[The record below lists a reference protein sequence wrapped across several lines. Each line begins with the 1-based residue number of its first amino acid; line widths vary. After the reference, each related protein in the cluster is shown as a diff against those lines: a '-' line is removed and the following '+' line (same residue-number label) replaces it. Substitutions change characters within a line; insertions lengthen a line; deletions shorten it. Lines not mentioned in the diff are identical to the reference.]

1 MTLDAFNTCTI
12 NCDNDSMV
20 ADMLVD
26 SMNDQGDL
34 PAAFEMIQSLLDSF
48 GATKL
53 TMDLDRVKR
62 ISPEALSYIFQ
73 IGKHLDRIGGRFLIT
88 NASEAVKATLRVV
101 RMDQM
106 DSVTVTGD
114 LA

>member
-1 MTLDAFNTCTI
+1 MTLDAFSTCTI
-12 NCDNDSMV
+12 NCDHDSV
-20 ADMLVD
+20 AADVLVD

-34 PAAFEMIQSLLDSF
+34 PAAFEMIQSLLNSL

-62 ISPEALSYIFQ
+62 ISPEALSYFFQ
-73 IGKHLDRIGGRFLIT
+73 VGRHLESIGGRFHIT

-106 DSVTVTGD
+106 DSVTVTG